1 MFQDSV
7 NTWKAFSASYWLWKV
22 FSLQKV
28 FKKLKKVVVGWWKV
42 RWIWP
47 MRQNFIAQFIQ
58 RLKCRLCGMW
68 SGIAVENWALSV
80 DQCWLQALQFLVY
93 LTGLL
98 SILPRCNGFVRIQ
111 KVSQTDNRPPDNSD
125 HDHFFG
131 ASLASESALK
141 LPLGLATELVISC
154 CLVKSTFCCTLQ
166 SNTEMVHCC
175 YIEKEMMIFQNDNF

>member
-1 MFQDSV
+1 
-7 NTWKAFSASYWLWKV
+7 
-22 FSLQKV
+22 
-28 FKKLKKVVVGWWKV
+28 
-42 RWIWP
+42 
-47 MRQNFIAQFIQ
+47 MRQNFISQFIQ

-80 DQCWLQALQFLVY
+80 DQCWLQALQFLVC

-154 CLVKSTFCCTLQ
+154 CLVKSTFCCTSQ